1 MPATSKQPG
10 KKSYQVANWGE
21 YNESLVR
28 RGDVTFWFSED
39 VIARWEHDNAEVRRG
54 RPFVYS
60 DLAIETLLTL
70 RELFRL
76 PYRQTEGLG
85 RALAKLLGVDI
96 PIPHHTSLVKRA
108 SRLNV
113 AVALMSISGPVDVV
127 VDSTGLKV
135 YGEGEWKVRQHG
147 VEKRRDWRKVHLA
160 VDPDSHAILAQLVT
174 GSRTHDGTQALPL
187 LEQIDAELQT
197 LYGDGAY
204 DQQKVYDAVEQREA
218 CAVIPPRKGAKQSV
232 RSNWDRNE
240 AIRQI
245 DRHGRQ
251 AWKERSGYHRRS
263 LGETAVSR
271 LKGAFG
277 ERLKNRR
284 AHQPEDRSR
293 APLQTA
299 QLVRTTRECRS
310 HCGFRKQGLAAVIN
324 HVKEQLS
331 GSEP

>member
-1 MPATSKQPG
+1 MAAING
-10 KKSYQVANWGE
+10 KSRQKSYRVANWRE

-39 VIARWEHDNAEVRRG
+39 VIAAWEHDNAEVRRG
-54 RPFVYS
+54 RPFTYS
-60 DLAIETLLTL
+60 DLAIETLLTI

-85 RALAKLLGVDI
+85 RALAQLMGANV

-108 SRLNV
+108 GKLGVQIVLTQVR
-113 AVALMSISGPVDVV
+113 GPLDVV

-147 VEKRRDWRKVHLA
+147 ADKRRDWRKIHLA
-160 VDPDSHAILAQLVT
+160 VDPDSHAILAELT
-174 GSRTHDGTQALPL
+174 TSPRTHDATAALPL
-187 LEQIDAELQT
+187 LAQIDTPLQT

-204 DQQKVYDAVEQREA
+204 DKRKVYDALEKRDS
-218 CAVIPPRKGAKQSV
+218 CAIIPPRKDARISEQP
-232 RSNWDRNE
+232 NAPWDRNE

-245 DRHGRQ
+245 DRHGRA
-251 AWKERSGYHRRS
+251 AWKGRSGYHRRS

-277 ERLKNRR
+277 ERLK
-284 AHQPEDRSR
+284 SR
-293 APLQTA
+293 EPPQQKTEVALRCKLLNWFVMLGMPL
-299 QLVRTTRECRS
+299 S
-310 HCGFRKQGLAAVIN
+310 MMI
-324 HVKEQLS
+324 
-331 GSEP
+331 

>member
-218 CAVIPPRKGAKQSV
+218 CAVIPPRKGAS
-232 RSNWDRNE
+232 RAS
-240 AIRQI
+240 
-245 DRHGRQ
+245 GRT
-251 AWKERSGYHRRS
+251 GTVTRRS
-263 LGETAVSR
+263 ARSIVTVAKPGKSGAAITAVVSGR
-271 LKGAFG
+271 RPSAGSKALRRTTQ
-277 ERLKNRR
+277 ESR

-299 QLVRTTRECRS
+299 QLVRTTRD
-310 HCGFRKQGLAAVIN
+310 AALTVD
-324 HVKEQLS
+324 L
-331 GSEP
+331 GSKASSWYC